1 MILSRFCLNARRK
14 CECKHIALKNGDLEE
29 EGVKKSGKNSD
40 VIYGKTLRA
49 ALFPIE
55 KTGAPD

>member
-1 MILSRFCLNARRK
+1 MQAYRTYI
-14 CECKHIALKNGDLEE
+14 GDLEE